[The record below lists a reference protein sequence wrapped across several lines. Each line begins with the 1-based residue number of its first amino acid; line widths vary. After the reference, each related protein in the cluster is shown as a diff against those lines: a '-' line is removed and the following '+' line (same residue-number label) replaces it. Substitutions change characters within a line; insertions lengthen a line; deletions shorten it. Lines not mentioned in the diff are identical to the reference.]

1 MIKCLVYEP
10 LKPNCPSKSTNDLLQ
25 YLDCSLMQT
34 NVCILF
40 VSVHHP
46 SNQCAMHSLG
56 ATPAQLMDGQ
66 ITKSPS
72 RERDIPC
79 HHICKSNPFA
89 KVIHISQVPYTSDRQ
104 KQCFTVLAEPNRTS
118 QLKFCFPN
126 RNRTEP
132 NMKICIKTQT

>member
-1 MIKCLVYEP
+1 MRFAHTN
-10 LKPNCPSKSTNDLLQ
+10 LKMKICHHKLRLILILFSIV
-25 YLDCSLMQT
+25 LMQT
-34 NVCILF
+34 NIYLCILIITF
-40 VSVHHP
+40 HHP

-118 QLKFCFPN
+118 QLKFCFRN
-126 RNRTEP
+126 RNQTEP
-132 NMKICIKTQT
+132 NM